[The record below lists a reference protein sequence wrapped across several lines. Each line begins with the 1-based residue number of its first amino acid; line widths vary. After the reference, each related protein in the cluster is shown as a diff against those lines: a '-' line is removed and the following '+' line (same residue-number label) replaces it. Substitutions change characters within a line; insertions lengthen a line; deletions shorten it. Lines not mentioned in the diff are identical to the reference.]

1 MEDTTDITFTIEGE
15 FGEKNLMKKK
25 QSNKIMR

>member
-1 MEDTTDITFTIEGE
+1 MEDTTDVSFTVEGE
-15 FGEKNLMKKK
+15 FGKKINEKK

>member
-15 FGEKNLMKKK
+15 FGKKINYKK
-25 QSNKIMR
+25 QSNKIM